1 MAVLAALI
9 LLVAY
14 FIRGISGFGSGLVAV
29 PLLALLLPLK
39 FVVAFMLIMD
49 FAASLALGSAHRK
62 QVDWSELKP
71 LIPGSIVG
79 VVLGVSLLVHLDQA
93 TLLII
98 LGLLIIA
105 FALRSLLNLHGDQL
119 ISRLWALPAS
129 LVGGMVSALFGTG
142 GPPYVIYL
150 THRIRDKGVFRA
162 TTSLLFLM
170 EGGLR
175 GIVFAL
181 AGLLF
186 QADLLGVFLGGLP
199 IMALG
204 LWLGGKVHVGI
215 SSTQM
220 VRLIGGL
227 LLISGLSLLWKAW
240 H

>member
-1 MAVLAALI
+1 MAAVI

-29 PLLALLLPLK
+29 PLLALLFPLK
-39 FVVAFMLIMD
+39 FVVPFILVMD
-49 FAASLALGSAHRK
+49 FTASIVLGSTHRK
-62 QVDWSELKP
+62 QVDWTELKP

-79 VVLGVSLLVHLDQA
+79 VVLGVSLLVNLDKTTLLA
-93 TLLII
+93 TL
-98 LGLLIIA
+98 GLFIIA
-105 FALRSLLNLHGDQL
+105 FALRNLLNLHSDKL

-129 LVGGMVSALFGTG
+129 LIGGTVSALFGTG

-175 GIVFAL
+175 GVVFAL

-186 QADLLGVFLGGLP
+186 QEGLLSAFLGGLP
-199 IMALG
+199 IMAFG

-215 SSTQM
+215 TATQM

-227 LLISGLSLLWKAW
+227 LLVSGTALLWKAW